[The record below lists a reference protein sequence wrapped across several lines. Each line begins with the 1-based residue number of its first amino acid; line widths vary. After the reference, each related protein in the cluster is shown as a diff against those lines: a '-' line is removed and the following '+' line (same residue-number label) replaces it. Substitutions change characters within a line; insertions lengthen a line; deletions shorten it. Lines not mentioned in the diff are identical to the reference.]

1 MVHLN
6 KNRERRPFVHMLSL
20 TLMKMEQFSLAD
32 VHLDEILSE
41 VDKDNWLLVEALLL
55 FNGYITVWFL
65 DKMEEYITP
74 IH

>member
-32 VHLDEILSE
+32 VHLDEILNEILSE

-65 DKMEEYITP
+65 DKMEE
-74 IH
+74 